1 VPVFV
6 HPAHRPLYVVAKTAV
21 PQLIWCISSSMGQV
35 ILRAWGIKNLDTVSP
50 WDPQNIT
57 YSNSHN
63 RYASNCLL
71 LVGVLSHERG
81 LQKFKI
87 Q

>member
-1 VPVFV
+1 V
-6 HPAHRPLYVVAKTAV
+6 
-21 PQLIWCISSSMGQV
+21 GQV

-71 LVGVLSHERG
+71 LVGVLSHE
-81 LQKFKI
+81 
-87 Q
+87 

>member
-1 VPVFV
+1 VPVLV
-6 HPAHRPLYVVAKTAV
+6 HPAHRPLYVTAKTAA
-21 PQLIWCISSSMGQV
+21 PQLIWGISSSVESM
-35 ILRAWGIKNLDTVSP
+35 ILHAWGIGNLDTVSP